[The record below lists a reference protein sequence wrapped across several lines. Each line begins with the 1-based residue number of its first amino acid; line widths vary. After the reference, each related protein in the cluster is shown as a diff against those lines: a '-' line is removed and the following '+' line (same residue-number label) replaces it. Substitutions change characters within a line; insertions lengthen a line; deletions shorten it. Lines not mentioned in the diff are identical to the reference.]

1 VLGQISR
8 VEALDGLTL
17 YERRA
22 RERTMT
28 PSSRRF
34 ILEQLRIHRNM
45 SLATVRPDGYPQATT
60 VAYANDGLAIY
71 FACER
76 TSQKARNLRRSPKVS
91 LTINRDWAGW
101 KKITGLSM
109 GATARILE
117 RKTDIARAYAALSR
131 KFNSMK
137 GLSAEDVAAMA
148 FVRVQPKVVSM
159 LDYRRGFGWTRLV
172 RVSQVPRTNK

>member
-1 VLGQISR
+1 
-8 VEALDGLTL
+8 
-17 YERRA
+17 
-22 RERTMT
+22 MT
-28 PSSRRF
+28 PSSKHF
-34 ILEQLRIHRNM
+34 ILEQLKIHRNM

-76 TSQKARNLRRSPKVS
+76 NSQKARNLRRSPKVS

-109 GATARILE
+109 GGNAKILQRATD
-117 RKTDIARAYAALSR
+117 TARAYAVLSR
-131 KFNSMK
+131 KFKAMK
-137 GLSAEDVAAMA
+137 GLSAEELAAMA

-159 LDYRRGFGWTRLV
+159 LDYRRGFGWTKLV
-172 RVSQVPRTNK
+172 RVS